1 MAGDLLQNNWL
12 LDIQDFSEIW
22 SSRDN
27 EFDDT
32 VLKNVTQ
39 GTLV

>member
-1 MAGDLLQNNWL
+1 MASDLLQNTRL

-32 VLKNVTQ
+32 VFKNVTQ
-39 GTLV
+39 SILV